1 MGARKYRPRSTP
13 EQRAAA
19 VELYRSSG
27 RSAQAVADELG
38 MPSATLEAW
47 IRREGRREID
57 PEGTMPEA
65 QLREIQR
72 LQRENARLQREVE
85 FLKKAD
91 AFFRELDQRKRD
103 SR

>member
-1 MGARKYRPRSTP
+1 MGSRKYRPRSTS

-19 VELYRSSG
+19 VALYRSSG
-27 RSAQAVADELG
+27 KSALAVAGELG
-38 MPSATLEAW
+38 MPSATLESW
-47 IRREGRREID
+47 IRMVGRREID
-57 PEGTMPEA
+57 PEGVMPEE

-72 LQRENARLQREVE
+72 LQRENAHLQREVE

-91 AFFRELDQRKRD
+91 AFFRELDQSEKD